1 MKNIFTKKHNTKN
14 LVLGIPEAEME
25 ANFNARVKLSEVF
38 DDFLDV
44 LPDLETEKFIVIG
57 RKGSG
62 KSAIGQTILKSSKED
77 PNKFCEFIQ
86 KADIDLELVVQVSE
100 EAGNPIQIE
109 LLFKWIILTR
119 MLKLI
124 CQNQALQ
131 HLADIKIV
139 NHFLAKNTGF
149 VNIDKYEIKE
159 ILTTTGF
166 DIFIEKILRYGR
178 FKKSK
183 EIRLTGT
190 KAPFYKLIPHL
201 EEIVVNIL
209 TDYADIVNDNSYKII
224 FDDLDIEFKSENKKD
239 VDTLLNLI
247 RIVKNY
253 NNNLFAANEINAK
266 VIILL
271 RDDITEVLIKKSADM
286 SKVFRSSSICLTWFE
301 HEMFKVDENLTLLKK
316 FIDKRIIKAFE
327 KKGITLT
334 ENPWDMLVENSNE
347 YNESSFKYVID
358 HTFYTPRDLIL
369 FFQGIEK
376 YEHHLPLDFSQIN
389 TLIGKYSLK
398 VKGEIQ
404 NALAIHYDEKDI
416 DNIFILLRE
425 LNKLNGSYSY
435 DDFKNVHEELEIST
449 KAYRT
454 SEILF
459 DYSII
464 GNKNPNN
471 SMVYFRHRENEEDH
485 YSLDIDKPFV
495 SHRILKILSH
505 NQRN

>member
-14 LVLGIPEAEME
+14 LILGIPEAEME
-25 ANFNARVKLSEVF
+25 ANFNARVKLTDVF
-38 DDFLDV
+38 DDYLEV
-44 LPDLETEKFIVIG
+44 LPELETEKFIVTG

-62 KSAIGQTILKSSKED
+62 KSAIGQMIKKNSKND

-86 KADIDLELVVQVSE
+86 KADIDLESIVQISE
-100 EAGNPIQIE
+100 NTGNPIQIE

-124 CQNQALQ
+124 CENQALQ
-131 HLADIKIV
+131 HLRDIKII

-159 ILTTTGF
+159 ILTTSGF
-166 DIFIEKILRYGR
+166 EIFIEKILRYAR

-183 EIRLTGT
+183 EIKLTGT

-201 EEIVVNIL
+201 EEIVVNLL
-209 TDYADIVNDNSYKII
+209 TDYSELVNNNSYKII

-247 RIVKNY
+247 RISKNY
-253 NNNLFAANEINAK
+253 NNNLFADNEINAK

-301 HEMFKVDENLTLLKK
+301 HEMYKVDENLTLLKK
-316 FIDKRIIKAFE
+316 FINKRILKAFE
-327 KKGITLT
+327 KKGIDSTGD
-334 ENPWDMLVENSNE
+334 PWNMLVENSID

-376 YEHHLPLDFSQIN
+376 YEFPLPLEFAQVN
-389 TLIGKYSLK
+389 NLIGKYSIK
-398 VKGEIQ
+398 VRGEIQ
-404 NALAIHYDEKDI
+404 NALAIHYNEDDI
-416 DNIFILLRE
+416 DNILTLLRE
-425 LNKLNGSYSY
+425 LSKLNDSYSY
-435 DDFKNVHEELEIST
+435 EEFKKIHDELEIST
-449 KAYRT
+449 KPYRT

-485 YSLDIDKPFV
+485 YSLDIDKPLV
-495 SHRILKILSH
+495 SHRILKILSK
-505 NQRN
+505 NQKN